1 MLLHNENITDSV
13 KLSVLNT
20 NKFKASVISFTIIL
34 PLTKKNYINN
44 LLLAHILRRGTKSY
58 PSTASLNKKLDELY
72 GSYVETKSHRIGEN
86 ISLTLTAEI
95 LDNKFI
101 TDKTDVLG
109 ETIDIISELIL
120 SPIFLDD
127 SFNTSFFEQEK
138 KLICEAIDAEINN
151 TRLYATKR
159 CLEIINE
166 SLDVPTSR
174 ECKELI
180 SSTTLDSL
188 AEYHNYLIN
197 NGAINVF
204 YIGSQ
209 DASSIRNKLSSV
221 FTSYPCKKA
230 IPLIFP
236 RPISRAEAI
245 EISEKM
251 PVSQGKLVLGLST
264 GATVSKT
271 DGATYTGVMLN
282 EILGGSASSK
292 LFLNVR
298 EKLSLCYHCSSSYS
312 GYSGIL
318 VISSGFEVK
327 NYEIAKKEIFNQIED
342 IKQGNISDTEFEAA
356 RLSLTNNYR
365 QIYDSPFEL
374 KSFFNNRALL
384 GISENVEDAISKI
397 LSVTKED
404 IIALASNIKLI
415 ASYFIEGTLTDDYT
429 EDEDE

>member
-86 ISLTLTAEI
+86 ISLTLIAEI
-95 LDNKFI
+95 LDNKFV

-120 SPIFLDD
+120 SPIFLDE

-188 AEYHNYLIN
+188 AEYHDYLIN

-236 RPISRAEAI
+236 RPISRADAI

-264 GATVSKT
+264 GVTVSKT

-404 IIALASNIKLI
+404 IIALANNIKLI
-415 ASYFIEGTLTDDYT
+415 ASYFIEGTLTDYT

>member
-95 LDNKFI
+95 LDNKFV

-120 SPIFLDD
+120 SPIFLDEN
-127 SFNTSFFEQEK
+127 FNTSFFEQEK

-188 AEYHNYLIN
+188 AEYHDYLIN

-221 FTSYPCKKA
+221 FNSYPCKKA

-236 RPISRAEAI
+236 RPISRADAI

-264 GATVSKT
+264 GATVNKT

-342 IKQGNISDTEFEAA
+342 IKRGNISDTEFEAA

>member
-95 LDNKFI
+95 LDNKFV

-188 AEYHNYLIN
+188 AEYHDYLIN

-236 RPISRAEAI
+236 RPISRADAI

-264 GATVSKT
+264 GATVNKT

-342 IKQGNISDTEFEAA
+342 IRQGNISDTEFEAA

>member
-95 LDNKFI
+95 LDNKFV

-166 SLDVPTSR
+166 SLDVPTSQ

-188 AEYHNYLIN
+188 AEYHDYLIN

-236 RPISRAEAI
+236 RPISRADAI

-374 KSFFNNRALL
+374 KSFFSNRALL

-404 IIALASNIKLI
+404 IIALANNIKLI

>member
-1 MLLHNENITDSV
+1 MLLHNENITDSI

-95 LDNKFI
+95 LDNKFV

-120 SPIFLDD
+120 SPVFLDD

-138 KLICEAIDAEINN
+138 KLLCEAIDAEINN

-188 AEYHNYLIN
+188 AEYHDYLIN

-236 RPISRAEAI
+236 RPISRADAI

-342 IKQGNISDTEFEAA
+342 IKRGNISDTEFEAA

-404 IIALASNIKLI
+404 IIELASNIKLI

>member
-1 MLLHNENITDSV
+1 
-13 KLSVLNT
+13 
-20 NKFKASVISFTIIL
+20 
-34 PLTKKNYINN
+34 
-44 LLLAHILRRGTKSY
+44 
-58 PSTASLNKKLDELY
+58 
-72 GSYVETKSHRIGEN
+72 
-86 ISLTLTAEI
+86 
-95 LDNKFI
+95 
-101 TDKTDVLG
+101 
-109 ETIDIISELIL
+109 
-120 SPIFLDD
+120 
-127 SFNTSFFEQEK
+127 
-138 KLICEAIDAEINN
+138 
-151 TRLYATKR
+151 
-159 CLEIINE
+159 
-166 SLDVPTSR
+166 
-174 ECKELI
+174 LI

-188 AEYHNYLIN
+188 AEYHDYLIN

-236 RPISRAEAI
+236 RPISRADAI

-342 IKQGNISDTEFEAA
+342 IKRGNISDTEFEAA

-384 GISENVEDAISKI
+384 GILENVEDAISKI

>member
-95 LDNKFI
+95 LDNKFV

-188 AEYHNYLIN
+188 AEYHDYLIN

-236 RPISRAEAI
+236 RPISRADAI

-415 ASYFIEGTLTDDYT
+415 ASYFIEGTLTDYT

>member
-95 LDNKFI
+95 LDNKFV

-236 RPISRAEAI
+236 RPISRADAI

-415 ASYFIEGTLTDDYT
+415 ASYFIEGTLTDYT

>member
-95 LDNKFI
+95 LDNKFV

-166 SLDVPTSR
+166 SLDVPTSK

-188 AEYHNYLIN
+188 AEYHDYLIN

-236 RPISRAEAI
+236 RPISRADAI

-365 QIYDSPFEL
+365 QLYDSPFEL

>member
-95 LDNKFI
+95 LDNKFV

-180 SSTTLDSL
+180 SSTTLNSL
-188 AEYHNYLIN
+188 AEYHDYLIN

-221 FTSYPCKKA
+221 FTSYPCQKA

-236 RPISRAEAI
+236 RPISRADAI

-264 GATVSKT
+264 GVTVSKT

-342 IKQGNISDTEFEAA
+342 IKRGNISDTEFEAA

-404 IIALASNIKLI
+404 IIALASNIKII
-415 ASYFIEGTLTDDYT
+415 ASYFIEGTLTDYT

>member
-86 ISLTLTAEI
+86 ISLTLIAEI
-95 LDNKFI
+95 LDNKFV

-188 AEYHNYLIN
+188 AEYHDYLIN

-236 RPISRAEAI
+236 RPISRADAI

-374 KSFFNNRALL
+374 KSFFSNRALL

-429 EDEDE
+429 EDENE